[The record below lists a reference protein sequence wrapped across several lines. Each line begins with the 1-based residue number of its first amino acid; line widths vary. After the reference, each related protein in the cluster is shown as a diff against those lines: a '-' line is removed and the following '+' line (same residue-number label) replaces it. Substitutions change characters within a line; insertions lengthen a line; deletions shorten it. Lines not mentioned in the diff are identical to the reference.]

1 MECGNMQNVEFKL
14 MMGLVNIDRNVE
26 LSSYISISFDSNSR
40 NVALTLGVRYSSS
53 RRTQD

>member
-1 MECGNMQNVEFKL
+1 MGCGNMQNVEFKL

>member
-1 MECGNMQNVEFKL
+1 MHNIVFKL
-14 MMGLVNIDRNVE
+14 MIGLVNTDRNVK

-40 NVALTLGVRYSSS
+40 NVALTLGVRYSLA